1 MTVIFLSPGMYNLS
15 EFTEHVNSVPL
26 RVLSTELNMRT
37 SDDEDALLHV
47 PLHITASGGIPG
59 TVHVILWVLP
69 T

>member
-1 MTVIFLSPGMYNLS
+1 MLGLPEYSTD

-26 RVLSTELNMRT
+26 RVLSIELNMRT
-37 SDDEDALLHV
+37 SDDKDALLHV

-59 TVHVILWVLP
+59 TVHVIFWVLP